1 MFVSSTRGE
10 LAGVLTSVSGIIPP
24 ATGEPY
30 LLSCIY
36 HLTLYLLPSRAEIG
50 TCHDFQLPAWRGS
63 AMGYHRTKHKPL
75 FLGYWAKGGRHRARL
90 ASSFHSL
97 AQKQKLLSSRAERQ
111 ALMRKHE
118 LTWQAFSV

>member
-50 TCHDFQLPAWRGS
+50 ICHDFQLPAWRGT
-63 AMGYHRTKHKPL
+63 AMSYHRTKHKPL
-75 FLGYWAKGGRHRARL
+75 FLGYWAKKG
-90 ASSFHSL
+90 
-97 AQKQKLLSSRAERQ
+97 
-111 ALMRKHE
+111 
-118 LTWQAFSV
+118 WQAQGQTGIFLSQFGSEAEAAQ